1 MPVRLFGELT
11 QQLFQAMDCTSSVDV
26 LDVVT
31 RMTLDTIGR
40 AGFGFDFNALADPTN
55 EWVTVYTDVKDAIMD
70 PFFLVFP
77 VFDTT
82 LVKWFPKRAK
92 HHKQMTKF
100 LAMLDTIIEAKRHHL
115 GTVEEEENRDLLTL
129 MIESEQEGQA
139 TLTNEELRVSV
150 CGI

>member
-1 MPVRLFGELT
+1 MPIRLFGELT

-40 AGFGFDFNALADPTN
+40 AGFGFDFNSLADPAN
-55 EWVTVYTDVKDAIMD
+55 EWVTVYNDVKTALMD

-82 LVKWFPKRAK
+82 LVNWFPKRAQK
-92 HHKQMTKF
+92 HQQMTRF

-115 GTVEEEENRDLLTL
+115 ETVEEEENRDLLTL

-139 TLTNEELRVSV
+139 TLTNEELRVSGV
-150 CGI
+150 